1 MQTSLEISFFLFKR
15 AQQRIN
21 VFLDEH
27 RLNNLEYFSQKE
39 LDNEQ

>member
-1 MQTSLEISFFLFKR
+1 MQTSLEISFFLFKQ

-27 RLNNLEYFSQKE
+27 RLNNLEYISRKE
-39 LDNEQ
+39 FDNEE